1 MQASFIRNF
10 AIIAHVD
17 HGKST
22 LADRFLE
29 ITNTI
34 SKDKLNEQYLDQN
47 PISRERGITIKLAPV
62 RMQYFL
68 GDDEYMLNLID
79 TPGHMDFT
87 YEVSRTLAACE
98 GAILLVDATK
108 GVQAQTLAHFN
119 AAKKEN
125 LTIIPV
131 INKID
136 SDIADIDETEK
147 QLIELFNFKKDD
159 IFYISAKTGENVKE
173 LLDATVKIIPA
184 PKADV
189 DKSLTSLIFDA
200 AYNEHRGVIIF
211 VKMVNGKIKRGDKIE
226 FLQEKTKSDVLE
238 VGFFSPQL
246 FPKDELFA
254 GEIGYIV
261 TGLKDIK
268 KTRVGDTV
276 TTSDL
281 KVKSSDV
288 QAFAGYE
295 IPKPMVFFGMYPK
308 STNDYVHLREGLNKL
323 SLNDSSLVFSNEHSA
338 FLGNGFRVGF
348 LGLLHAE
355 IVKDRLTQELL
366 IEPLLTMPQV
376 EYKQE
381 SGLLLEPF
389 MELNVFVPSS
399 FVGAVMN
406 VAQANRGKTL
416 SIEYIHDNAILKFDM
431 PYSMFIRGLSSKLK
445 SATSGYASID
455 YKIINYR
462 IADLEKLEI
471 FINDSPVDVLSEMVY
486 SDEKM
491 HVAQDKV
498 KKLKE
503 ALDRQQFRQIIQ
515 AKVQS
520 QILAREE
527 ISPYRKDVLAK
538 MSGGDRT
545 RKDKLLEAQKKGK
558 SKLIN
563 VSKVQIPQKALLNL
577 VSDLN

>member
-1 MQASFIRNF
+1 MQQRLIRNF

-29 ITNTI
+29 ITDTVA
-34 SKDKLNEQYLDQN
+34 KDKLKEQFLDQN

-62 RMQYFL
+62 RMHYSFN
-68 GDDEYMLNLID
+68 DETHTLNLID

-119 AAKKEN
+119 SAKKEN
-125 LTIIPV
+125 LVIVPA

-136 SDIADIDETEK
+136 SPSANLDETEK
-147 QLIELFNFKKDD
+147 QLEE
-159 IFYISAKTGENVKE
+159 IFGFEKQEIYYVSAKTGENVE
-173 LLDATVKIIPA
+173 NLLQAVITKIPPPDSSPNNPFSA
-184 PKADV
+184 LV
-189 DKSLTSLIFDA
+189 FDA
-200 AYNEHRGVIIF
+200 VYDEHRGSIIF
-211 VKMVNGKIKRGDKIE
+211 VKLAGGKVKRGDKIM
-226 FLQEKTKSDVLE
+226 FLQEKTVSEVLE
-238 VGFFSPQL
+238 VGFFAPGL
-246 FPKDELFA
+246 TKKDELEA

-261 TGLKDIK
+261 TGLKDIR
-268 KTRVGDTV
+268 KTRIGDTLTMHDEKQNV
-276 TTSDL
+276 DPFS
-281 KVKSSDV
+281 
-288 QAFAGYE
+288 GYE
-295 IPKPMVFFGMYPK
+295 VPKPMVFFGVYPK
-308 STNDYVHLREGLNKL
+308 TSNEYIHLRDALNKL
-323 SLNDSSLVFSNEHSA
+323 SLNDSSITFSNEHSV

-355 IVKDRLTQELL
+355 IVKERIARESGV
-366 IEPLLTMPQV
+366 EPLLTMPQV
-376 EYKQE
+376 EYRE
-381 SGLLLEPF
+381 ENGELLEPY
-389 MELNVFVPSS
+389 MELTAFVPAQ

-406 VAQANRGKTL
+406 VAQANRGKTVD
-416 SIEYIHDNAILKFDM
+416 IEYHEGNAVLKFEM
-431 PYSMFIRGLSSKLK
+431 PYSAFIRGLSSKLK

-455 YKIINYR
+455 YKIIDFKN
-462 IADLEKLEI
+462 APLEKLEVL
-471 FINDSPVDVLSEMVY
+471 INGNSIDVLAEMVY
-486 SDEKM
+486 SDEKI
-491 HVAQDKV
+491 HTATEKA

-503 ALDRQQFRQIIQ
+503 NLPRQQFRQIIQ
-515 AKVQS
+515 AKVGS

-527 ISPYRKDVLAK
+527 IPPFRKDVLAK

-563 VSKVQIPQKALLNL
+563 VSKVEIPQNALL
-577 VSDLN
+577 DLITEKN